1 MPDAGARLRDE
12 WRREPDRYHPPV
24 SAPRFAQLDSGLRIV
39 VVERPDLHSAAVV
52 LHVGLGARHESRADA
67 GLSHF
72 LEHMLF
78 QGCDGFADAASLTR
92 RVEDCGGSLD
102 AWTTPEF
109 TTLALGVH
117 RAHWEEGLDILARVA
132 RTPRFDPERVEAE
145 KRVVRQELAAHVD
158 PALGTV
164 SVDDLAYNLLWQ
176 PDRREATTAGSAA
189 AVARFSAARCARHH
203 AAGYRTD
210 NMVLCCSGAVDA
222 GRVRALAAE
231 RFGGAPP
238 AGRPPSRR
246 ALDATQ
252 RAPRVLLRAPRW
264 PTVAF
269 RLAHRAFPWHDRR
282 SAALQVLN
290 EILGGGTSSRL
301 FLRVREEL
309 GLVYDVGSEL
319 ALFSDGGSFDI
330 TGSAERENVAPTL
343 AAVLD
348 ECARLAAGDVDA
360 GLVATTTERIRCRLD
375 FLHDSA
381 YETAEWY
388 GKQSL
393 LLGPDRVRS
402 PDDAMADVARVTAAD
417 VTALARELFRP
428 SGRVGV
434 AVGPLTAAQ
443 RRRIGRL
450 LQQRAAIRA

>member
-1 MPDAGARLRDE
+1 MDAARDASPETPDAG
-12 WRREPDRYHPPV
+12 RYHPPV
-24 SAPRFAQLDSGLRIV
+24 PAPRFAQLDSGLRIV

-72 LEHMLF
+72 VEHMLF

-109 TTLALGVH
+109 TTLALGLH

-132 RTPRFDPERVEAE
+132 RTPRFEPERVAAE
-145 KRVVRQELAAHVD
+145 KRVVRQELAAQVD
-158 PALGTV
+158 PAHGTV
-164 SVDDLAYNLLWQ
+164 SVDDLTYNLLWQ
-176 PDRREATTAGSAA
+176 PDRPEATTAGNAA
-189 AVARFSAARCARHH
+189 GVGRFTAARCARHH

-222 GRVRALAAE
+222 GRVLALAAQ
-231 RFGGAPP
+231 RFGGARP
-238 AGRPPSRR
+238 AGRPPARR
-246 ALDATQ
+246 PIDAAQ
-252 RAPRVLLRAPRW
+252 RAPRVRLRAPRW

-269 RLAHRAFPWHDRR
+269 RLAHRAFPWHDPRTP
-282 SAALQVLN
+282 ALQVLN
-290 EILGGGTSSRL
+290 EILGAGTSSRL

-309 GLVYDVGSEL
+309 GLVYEVGSEL
-319 ALFSDGGSFDI
+319 ALFSDGGSIDVA
-330 TGSAERENVAPTL
+330 GSAERENVAPTL
-343 AAVLD
+343 AAILF
-348 ECARLAAGDVDA
+348 ECGRLADGDVDEA
-360 GLVATTTERIRCRLD
+360 LVATITERIRCRLD

-381 YETAEWY
+381 HETAEWY

-402 PDDAMADVARVTAAD
+402 PEDAMADVARVRAAD
-417 VTALARELFRP
+417 VVAVAHQVFRP
-428 SGRVGV
+428 AGRVGV
-434 AVGPLTAAQ
+434 AVGPLTAPQ
-443 RRRIGRL
+443 RRRIARVLGGRP
-450 LQQRAAIRA
+450 AAASA